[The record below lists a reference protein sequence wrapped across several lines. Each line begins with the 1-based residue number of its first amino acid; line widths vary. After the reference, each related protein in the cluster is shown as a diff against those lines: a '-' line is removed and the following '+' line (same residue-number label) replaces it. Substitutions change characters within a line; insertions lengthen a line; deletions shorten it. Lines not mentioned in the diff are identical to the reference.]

1 MYRFLLWFFS
11 LSLVAMVYFILSRQF
26 DKTHYAG
33 WVIVASVT
41 IILPYLMIKIPVK
54 KIKKDAN
61 NT

>member
-11 LSLVAMVYFILSRQF
+11 LSLVAMVYFILRQF
-26 DKTHYAG
+26 DKTHYTG